1 MESQIKILLVDA
13 NETFTAQLSSVLG
26 QNPAFDVV
34 GTANDGECA
43 VELLH
48 REQPDVLIMDL
59 LLPKLDGISVL
70 KEASSLP
77 KPPLGLVLTG
87 LLTDYAAQAAEKLGV
102 RYFISK
108 PCNLQMV
115 AERVMEIVAAERADK
130 KPFRQEAQVEALVTS
145 IIHEIGV
152 PAHVKGYQY
161 LREAIL
167 IAVDDMDVIN
177 AITKV
182 LSTRRSQRRFPRR
195 PLASSAPSGTP
206 SSWRGTAAIW
216 KRCKNSSATPSPT
229 PKASPPI
236 PSSSPSSPISCNYS
250 SKAGRSVEHPVKRA
264 RCILQRALWFC
275 AVRLRLSAQNCR
287 FLHDT

>member
-1 MESQIKILLVDA
+1 M
-13 NETFTAQLSSVLG
+13 
-26 QNPAFDVV
+26 
-34 GTANDGECA
+34 
-43 VELLH
+43 
-48 REQPDVLIMDL
+48 
-59 LLPKLDGISVL
+59 
-70 KEASSLP
+70 
-77 KPPLGLVLTG
+77 LTG

-182 LSTRRSQRRFPRR
+182 LYPQVAKTFST
-195 PLASSAPSGTP
+195 TP
-206 SSWRGTAAIW
+206 SRVERAIRHAIELAWDRGDLETLQ
-216 KRCKNSSATPSPT
+216 KFFGYTVSNTKGKPTNSEFIALIADKLQLQLKSGQARYP
-229 PKASPPI
+229 AS
-236 PSSSPSSPISCNYS
+236 
-250 SKAGRSVEHPVKRA
+250 
-264 RCILQRALWFC
+264 
-275 AVRLRLSAQNCR
+275 
-287 FLHDT
+287 

>member
-34 GTANDGECA
+34 GAANDGECA

-87 LLTDYAAQAAEKLGV
+87 FLTDYAAQAAEKLGV

-108 PCNLQMV
+108 PCNLQTV
-115 AERVMEIVAAERADK
+115 AERVLEIVAAERAEK

-152 PAHVKGYQY
+152 PAHIKGYHY
-161 LREAIL
+161 LREAIIL
-167 IAVDDMDVIN
+167 TINNMEMIN
-177 AITKV
+177 AVTKV
-182 LSTRRSQRRFPRR
+182 LYPEVAKRFNT
-195 PLASSAPSGTP
+195 TP
-206 SSWRGTAAIW
+206 SRVERAIRHAIEVAWDRGDVEVLQKFFGYTVSGI
-216 KRCKNSSATPSPT
+216 KGKPTNSEFIAMIADCLS
-229 PKASPPI
+229 
-236 PSSSPSSPISCNYS
+236 
-250 SKAGRSVEHPVKRA
+250 
-264 RCILQRALWFC
+264 
-275 AVRLRLSAQNCR
+275 LRRKQDNP
-287 FLHDT
+287 

>member
-34 GTANDGECA
+34 GAANDGECA

-77 KPPLGLVLTG
+77 KVLTG
-87 LLTDYAAQAAEKLGV
+87 FLTDYAAQAAEKLGV

-108 PCNLQMV
+108 PCNLQTV
-115 AERVMEIVAAERADK
+115 AERVLEIVAAERADK

-182 LSTRRSQRRFPRR
+182 LYPQVAKTFST
-195 PLASSAPSGTP
+195 TP
-206 SSWRGTAAIW
+206 SRVERAIRHAIELAWDRGDLETLQ
-216 KRCKNSSATPSPT
+216 KFFGYTVSNTKGKPTNSEFIALIADKLQLQLKSGQARYP
-229 PKASPPI
+229 AS
-236 PSSSPSSPISCNYS
+236 
-250 SKAGRSVEHPVKRA
+250 
-264 RCILQRALWFC
+264 
-275 AVRLRLSAQNCR
+275 
-287 FLHDT
+287 

>member
-130 KPFRQEAQVEALVTS
+130 KPFRQEAQVGNLD
-145 IIHEIGV
+145 H
-152 PAHVKGYQY
+152 P
-161 LREAIL
+161 R
-167 IAVDDMDVIN
+167 N
-177 AITKV
+177 
-182 LSTRRSQRRFPRR
+182 RRSGARQGLSVSARGNFNCRRRHGRDQRHHKSSLPAGRKDVFHDALSRRARHPARHRAGVGPRR
-195 PLASSAPSGTP
+195 SGN
-206 SSWRGTAAIW
+206 AAKI
-216 KRCKNSSATPSPT
+216 
-229 PKASPPI
+229 
-236 PSSSPSSPISCNYS
+236 
-250 SKAGRSVEHPVKRA
+250 
-264 RCILQRALWFC
+264 
-275 AVRLRLSAQNCR
+275 LRLHRLQHQRQAHQLRVHRPHCR
-287 FLHDT
+287 

>member
-115 AERVMEIVAAERADK
+115 AERCGRARGQK
-130 KPFRQEAQVEALVTS
+130 AL
-145 IIHEIGV
+145 
-152 PAHVKGYQY
+152 PAGGAGRGAGNFDHP
-161 LREAIL
+161 R
-167 IAVDDMDVIN
+167 N
-177 AITKV
+177 
-182 LSTRRSQRRFPRR
+182 RRSGARQGLSVSARGNFNCRRRHGRDQRHHK
-195 PLASSAPSGTP
+195 SSLP
-206 SSWRGTAAIW
+206 
-216 KRCKNSSATPSPT
+216 
-229 PKASPPI
+229 
-236 PSSSPSSPISCNYS
+236 
-250 SKAGRSVEHPVKRA
+250 AGRKDVFHDALSRRA
-264 RCILQRALWFC
+264 RHPARDRGR
-275 AVRLRLSAQNCR
+275 VGSR
-287 FLHDT
+287 

>member
-13 NETFTAQLSSVLG
+13 NETFASQLASVLG

-34 GTANDGECA
+34 GAANDGERA

-77 KPPLGLVLTG
+77 KPPLGLALTG
-87 LLTDYAAQAAEKLGV
+87 FLTDYAAQAAEKLGV

-115 AERVMEIVAAERADK
+115 AERVLEIVSAERADK

-182 LSTRRSQRRFPRR
+182 LYPQ
-195 PLASSAPSGTP
+195 
-206 SSWRGTAAIW
+206 I
-216 KRCKNSSATPSPT
+216 
-229 PKASPPI
+229 
-236 PSSSPSSPISCNYS
+236 
-250 SKAGRSVEHPVKRA
+250 GRAHV
-264 RCILQRALWFC
+264 
-275 AVRLRLSAQNCR
+275 
-287 FLHDT
+287 

>member
-34 GTANDGECA
+34 GAANDGECA
-43 VELLH
+43 VELL
-48 REQPDVLIMDL
+48 QTAQADVLILDL

-87 LLTDYAAQAAEKLGV
+87 FLTDYAAQAAEKLGV

-115 AERVMEIVAAERADK
+115 AERVLEIVAAERAEK

-182 LSTRRSQRRFPRR
+182 LYPQVAKTFST
-195 PLASSAPSGTP
+195 TP
-206 SSWRGTAAIW
+206 SRVERAIRHAIELAWDRGDLETLQ
-216 KRCKNSSATPSPT
+216 KFFGYTVSNTKGKPTNSEFIALIADKLQLQLKSGQARYP
-229 PKASPPI
+229 AS
-236 PSSSPSSPISCNYS
+236 
-250 SKAGRSVEHPVKRA
+250 
-264 RCILQRALWFC
+264 
-275 AVRLRLSAQNCR
+275 
-287 FLHDT
+287 

>member
-1 MESQIKILLVDA
+1 MIPEILDEIPQDTVMYLVSALAFDA
-13 NETFTAQLSSVLG
+13 KWDRPFKSYEVWDGAFTAQLSSVLG

-182 LSTRRSQRRFPRR
+182 LYPQVAKTFST
-195 PLASSAPSGTP
+195 TP
-206 SSWRGTAAIW
+206 SRVERAIRHAIELAWDRGDLETLQ
-216 KRCKNSSATPSPT
+216 KFFGYTVSNTKGKPTNSEFIALIAD
-229 PKASPPI
+229 K
-236 PSSSPSSPISCNYS
+236 
-250 SKAGRSVEHPVKRA
+250 
-264 RCILQRALWFC
+264 LQLQLKSG
-275 AVRLRLSAQNCR
+275 AVR
-287 FLHDT
+287 

>member
-34 GTANDGECA
+34 GAANDGECA

-87 LLTDYAAQAAEKLGV
+87 FLTDYAAQAAEKLGV

-115 AERVMEIVAAERADK
+115 AERVLEIVAAERADK

-161 LREAIL
+161 LREAVRMVI
-167 IAVDDMDVIN
+167 DNHDVIN
-177 AITKV
+177 RITKELYPGIARRYGTSSSKV
-182 LSTRRSQRRFPRR
+182 ERAMRHAIEVAWNRGRLESTNQMLGVKLFSERD
-195 PLASSAPSGTP
+195 
-206 SSWRGTAAIW
+206 
-216 KRCKNSSATPSPT
+216 KPT
-229 PKASPPI
+229 NGEFIALVADKAS
-236 PSSSPSSPISCNYS
+236 
-250 SKAGRSVEHPVKRA
+250 GE
-264 RCILQRALWFC
+264 
-275 AVRLRLSAQNCR
+275 
-287 FLHDT
+287 

>member
-26 QNPAFDVV
+26 QNPAIDVV
-34 GTANDGECA
+34 GAVNDGECA

-87 LLTDYAAQAAEKLGV
+87 FLTDYAAQAAEKLGV

-115 AERVMEIVAAERADK
+115 AERVMEIVSAERGQK
-130 KPFRQEAQVEALVTS
+130 AL
-145 IIHEIGV
+145 
-152 PAHVKGYQY
+152 PAGGAGRGAGNFDHP
-161 LREAIL
+161 R
-167 IAVDDMDVIN
+167 N
-177 AITKV
+177 
-182 LSTRRSQRRFPRR
+182 RRSGARQG
-195 PLASSAPSGTP
+195 LSVSA
-206 SSWRGTAAIW
+206 RG
-216 KRCKNSSATPSPT
+216 NPD
-229 PKASPPI
+229 
-236 PSSSPSSPISCNYS
+236 
-250 SKAGRSVEHPVKRA
+250 RS
-264 RCILQRALWFC
+264 
-275 AVRLRLSAQNCR
+275 
-287 FLHDT
+287 

>member
-115 AERVMEIVAAERADK
+115 AERADK

-182 LSTRRSQRRFPRR
+182 LYPQVAKTFSTTPSRVERAIRHAIE
-195 PLASSAPSGTP
+195 LAWDRGDLETLQKFFGYTVSNTKGKPTNSEFIALIADKLQLQLKSGT
-206 SSWRGTAAIW
+206 
-216 KRCKNSSATPSPT
+216 
-229 PKASPPI
+229 
-236 PSSSPSSPISCNYS
+236 
-250 SKAGRSVEHPVKRA
+250 
-264 RCILQRALWFC
+264 
-275 AVRLRLSAQNCR
+275 VR
-287 FLHDT
+287 

>member
-115 AERVMEIVAAERADK
+115 AERVMDYV
-130 KPFRQEAQVEALVTS
+130 V
-145 IIHEIGV
+145 IHEL
-152 PAHVKGYQY
+152 AHRKEMNHSARFYAVVAQQMPDYKVWQSWLKEHG
-161 LREAIL
+161 RE
-167 IAVDDMDVIN
+167 
-177 AITKV
+177 
-182 LSTRRSQRRFPRR
+182 
-195 PLASSAPSGTP
+195 
-206 SSWRGTAAIW
+206 
-216 KRCKNSSATPSPT
+216 
-229 PKASPPI
+229 
-236 PSSSPSSPISCNYS
+236 Y
-250 SKAGRSVEHPVKRA
+250 
-264 RCILQRALWFC
+264 
-275 AVRLRLSAQNCR
+275 
-287 FLHDT
+287 

>member
-13 NETFTAQLSSVLG
+13 NETFASQLASVLG

-34 GTANDGECA
+34 GAVNDGECA

-87 LLTDYAAQAAEKLGV
+87 FLTDYAAQAAEKLGV

-182 LSTRRSQRRFPRR
+182 
-195 PLASSAPSGTP
+195 
-206 SSWRGTAAIW
+206 
-216 KRCKNSSATPSPT
+216 
-229 PKASPPI
+229 
-236 PSSSPSSPISCNYS
+236 
-250 SKAGRSVEHPVKRA
+250 
-264 RCILQRALWFC
+264 
-275 AVRLRLSAQNCR
+275 
-287 FLHDT
+287 